1 MDAVTGRLS
10 TGAAMV
16 CTLQCDLDPLDLEIV
31 ERAIEGISEAIKTCC
46 SKVGLES
53 DEGPEIALRRELA
66 EMVRSSDVG
75 DAEVL
80 LECLIDGMRA
90 MICGASCWASSQAAV
105 MQPCEALFETGS
117 ASGEHSR
124 GCGL

>member
-1 MDAVTGRLS
+1 VWPYRSKFGPFHFAIVDGLDVSEWQPSTVSVAPKGNWLS

-16 CTLQCDLDPLDLEIV
+16 CTLQCELDPLDLEMV
-31 ERAIEGISEAIKTCC
+31 ERAIEGTSEVMKTCC
-46 SKVGLES
+46 SKVGLET
-53 DEGPEIALRRELA
+53 DEGLEIALRRELA

-90 MICGASCWASSQAAV
+90 
-105 MQPCEALFETGS
+105 
-117 ASGEHSR
+117 R
-124 GCGL
+124 